1 MVTFVAGGCGI
12 VGSGVV
18 SSLAQ
23 NGAKVWVAARNESR
37 FDELRKT
44 VPEQFH
50 SNLAFQ
56 IADLANETDCLRLKD
71 KILSTDGQLN
81 HLVASM
87 GGWRADGPLST
98 LTVENYLNGMKE
110 LTLPHF
116 VVYRTFSKLLS
127 ETPNSSYIFIT
138 GGSGEAKFFDPKASL
153 LPIKASAMYGMYVS
167 ACSEYKGNK
176 NMALN
181 ELRLFFWI
189 RRKPDSSF
197 DPKKSQF
204 EVGHDYVGKF
214 IPKIILRHKSE
225 VLKVQTRSVGDE
237 LFKKLSS

>member
-1 MVTFVAGGCGI
+1 MAGGCGI
-12 VGSGVV
+12 VGSGIVG
-18 SSLAQ
+18 SLAQ

-37 FDELRKT
+37 FEELKKS

-71 KILSTDGQLN
+71 KILGTDGQLN

-87 GGWRADGPLST
+87 GGWRTDGPLST
-98 LTVENYLNGMKE
+98 LSVDNYLNGMKE
-110 LTLPHF
+110 LTLPHI
-116 VVYRTFSKLLS
+116 VVYKTFSKLLS

-189 RRKPDSSF
+189 RRKSDSSF
-197 DPKKSQF
+197 DPKKAQF

-225 VLKVQTRSVGDE
+225 VLKIQTRSVGDE
-237 LFKKLSS
+237 LYKKL